1 MPTENSAATDAQAPI
16 VPNSEEIVGQI
27 ADTAQEHSM
36 SVLGLIM
43 DASWPVQMVML
54 ILVIALFLTCYSI
67 VLKWRALRREA
78 LLARQFEKEFWSGG
92 SMEKLYERWGSD
104 EVKSCGMSEIFTAG
118 YREYLRLLQTGFV
131 NANDVLDAVNRAMKV
146 ELGREVDHLETHI
159 PFLATVGSISPYI
172 GLFGTVIGIMNSF
185 MALGQSTQQATIAS
199 VAPGIAEALIAT
211 AMGLLA
217 AIPAVIAY
225 NRYSHDVERLVGQYE
240 IFTEEFLSIVNR
252 QVTSE

>member
-1 MPTENSAATDAQAPI
+1 MSQENLEVAVQSSA
-16 VPNSEEIVGQI
+16 EIAGQV
-27 ADTAQEHSM
+27 TAKSSEHSM
-36 SVLGLIM
+36 SVVGLIL
-43 DASWPVQMVML
+43 DASWPVQFVMF
-54 ILVIALFLTCYSI
+54 ILVLALFMTCYVI
-67 VLKWRALRREA
+67 VLKWLALRREA
-78 LLARQFEKEFWSGG
+78 KLARQFEKEFWSGG
-92 SMEKLYERWGSD
+92 SMETLYETWGD
-104 EVKSCGMSEIFTAG
+104 NAELSCGMNVIFTAG

-131 NANDVLDAVNRAMKV
+131 NSNDVLDAVNRAMRV
-146 ELGREVDHLETHI
+146 ELGREIDHLESHI

-211 AMGLLA
+211 AMGLMA
-217 AIPAVIAY
+217 AIPAVVAY

-252 QVTSE
+252 QVSK